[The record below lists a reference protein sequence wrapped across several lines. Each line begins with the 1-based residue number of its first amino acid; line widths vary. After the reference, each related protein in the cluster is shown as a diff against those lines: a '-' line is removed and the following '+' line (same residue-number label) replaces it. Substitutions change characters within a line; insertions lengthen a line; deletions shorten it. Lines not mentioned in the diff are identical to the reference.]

1 MGDKN
6 FEVQFVSG
14 ITAYNQTTGEEVFHI
29 PGEISLSDVYV
40 EDPVPKEVI
49 RFEPHVEISFTGTMK
64 WYPKGLCK
72 SGTFKDVAIRMVQA
86 YLQNGGSRRVAHL
99 ALYARRYHDRVKNLT
114 RVYRYNMG
122 EI

>member
-1 MGDKN
+1 M
-6 FEVQFVSG
+6 QFIG
-14 ITAYNQTTGEEVFHI
+14 GLTAYDQATGEEVFHI
-29 PGEISLSDVYV
+29 PGEVSLEDVYV

-64 WYPKGLCK
+64 WHPKGLCK
-72 SGTFKDVAIRMVQA
+72 SGVFKDVTISMVQA

>member
-1 MGDKN
+1 MGEKN
-6 FEVQFVSG
+6 FEVQFVG
-14 ITAYNQTTGEEVFHI
+14 GLTAYNEATGEEVFHI

-40 EDPVPKEVI
+40 ENPLPKTVF
-49 RFEPHVEISFTGTMK
+49 RFEPHAEVSFTGTMK

-72 SGTFKDVAIRMVQA
+72 SGVFKDVAISMVQA

>member
-1 MGDKN
+1 MSEKN
-6 FEVQFVSG
+6 FEVQFIGG
-14 ITAYNQTTGEEVFHI
+14 ITAYNQVTGEEVFHI

-49 RFEPHVEISFTGTMK
+49 RFEPHAEVFFTGTTK

-72 SGTFKDVAIRMVQA
+72 SGVFKVVAISMVQA
-86 YLQNGGSRRVAHL
+86 YLQNGGSRRIAHL
-99 ALYARRYHDRVKNLT
+99 ALYARCYHDRVKNLT
-114 RVYRYNMG
+114 RVYRCNMS